1 MTRQDIY
8 DWMDKQIQ
16 AYELQRLVPNEDDE
30 FYICCAGAN
39 RDKAIQVY
47 GIDNLCKELDEPYS
61 IEEHSMGV
69 DRHYIMYKD
78 YKFFGLVE
86 KGGEHERQ

>member
-39 RDKAIQVY
+39 RDKGIHVY
-47 GIDNLCKELDEPYS
+47 GIDHLCEELDVGYFTRFWDGKFDE
-61 IEEHSMGV
+61 
-69 DRHYIMYKD
+69 HYIVYKD
-78 YKFFGLVE
+78 YTFFGLVE
-86 KGGEHERQ
+86 KEK